1 MKCSDVYSLSWPF
14 LKQHNIKCIEGA
26 SASWME
32 TIWKY
37 SAQTHFK
44 IALKMTECEQSPEC
58 RQHANTEYLSSV
70 CVFLYGHSRALIA
83 SLHMRTEER
92 PGHSLLIIE
101 INYDEQQHAG
111 LCVRRRCI
119 KWRPCCWIWIAEER
133 LNPQRTVQARFVGE
147 AEMTA
152 FIKASAAGDR
162 ALIRK
167 KASIIHFMALSIIDR
182 AKEGQTLWIIYKS
195 IFLVWAITSLWWQH
209 KSP

>member
-1 MKCSDVYSLSWPF
+1 MKCLDVYWLSWPF
-14 LKQHNIKCIEGA
+14 LKQHNIKCIQGA
-26 SASWME
+26 SASWIE
-32 TIWKY
+32 TICKY

-44 IALKMTECEQSPEC
+44 IGLKTTECEQSHEWGP
-58 RQHANTEYLSSV
+58 
-70 CVFLYGHSRALIA
+70 
-83 SLHMRTEER
+83 
-92 PGHSLLIIE
+92 SLLIIE

-111 LCVRRRCI
+111 LCVRCCCI
-119 KWRPCCWIWIAEER
+119 KWTPCCWIWIAEER
-133 LNPQRTVQARFVGE
+133 LNSQRTVQARFVGE